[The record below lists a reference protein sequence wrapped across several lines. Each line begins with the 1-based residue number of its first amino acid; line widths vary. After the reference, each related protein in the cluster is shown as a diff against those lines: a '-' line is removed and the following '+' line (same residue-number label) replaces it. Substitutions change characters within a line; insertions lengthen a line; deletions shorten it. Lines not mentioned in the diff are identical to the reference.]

1 MARTHDAA
9 PRRADVLRS
18 VVEETNARRDGVLP
32 MDLPG
37 VAETFGDELSLIAA
51 LQLRWH
57 TRLSG
62 RIEQELSEHPAHP
75 EHAVLAA
82 WRETATEL
90 DGVRRVL
97 DRYTD
102 RPTSPGMERALRA
115 SRAKDWTLM
124 AAMAGR
130 ARMGDERAVPLGR
143 ALEQEARAL
152 TLAA

>member
-1 MARTHDAA
+1 MARTHHAA

-18 VVEETNARRDGVLP
+18 VVEETNTRRDGVLP

-51 LQLRWH
+51 LQMRWH

-62 RIEQELSEHPAHP
+62 RIEQELSEHPTHP

-82 WRETATEL
+82 WRETAAEL

-97 DRYTD
+97 DRFTD
-102 RPTSPGMERALRA
+102 GPTSPQMERALRT

-130 ARMGDERAVPLGR
+130 ARIDDERAVLLGR
-143 ALEQEARAL
+143 ALEQQARAL

>member
-9 PRRADVLRS
+9 PRRADVLRR

-37 VAETFGDELSLIAA
+37 VGQTFGDELDLIAA

-57 TRLSG
+57 TWLSG
-62 RIEQELSEHPAHP
+62 RIEQSLSEHPTDL
-75 EHAVLAA
+75 EHAVLSA
-82 WRETATEL
+82 WRDTAGEL

-97 DRYTD
+97 DRYTEQ
-102 RPTSPGMERALRA
+102 PTSAEMERALRT
-115 SRAKDWTLM
+115 SRRKDWTLM
-124 AAMAGR
+124 AAMAGI
-130 ARMGDERAVPLGR
+130 AGVDDERAVGWGR
-143 ALEQEARAL
+143 KLEQQARAL

>member
-1 MARTHDAA
+1 MARTHDTA
-9 PRRADVLRS
+9 PRRADVLRR

-37 VAETFGDELSLIAA
+37 VGQTFGDELALIAA

-62 RIEQELSEHPAHP
+62 RIEQALSEHPTDP
-75 EHAVLAA
+75 EHAVLSA
-82 WRETATEL
+82 WRATAAEL

-97 DRYTD
+97 DRYAEQ
-102 RPTSPGMERALRA
+102 PTSPEMARALRR
-115 SRAKDWTLM
+115 SRHKDWTLL

-130 ARMGDERAVPLGR
+130 AGMNDARAVPQGR
-143 ALEQEARAL
+143 ALEKQARAVA
-152 TLAA
+152 LAA

>member
-9 PRRADVLRS
+9 PRRADVLRR

-37 VAETFGDELSLIAA
+37 VGETFGDELSLIAA
-51 LQLRWH
+51 LQMRWH

-62 RIEQELSEHPAHP
+62 RIEQALSEHPTDP

-82 WRETATEL
+82 WRATATEL

-97 DRYTD
+97 DRFTEQ
-102 RPTSPGMERALRA
+102 PTSPEMERALRT
-115 SRAKDWTLM
+115 SRRKDWTLM
-124 AAMAGR
+124 AAMAGC
-130 ARMGDERAVPLGR
+130 AGIDTERAVRVGR
-143 ALEQEARAL
+143 ALEQQARAVA
-152 TLAA
+152 LAA

>member
-9 PRRADVLRS
+9 PRRADVLRR

-37 VAETFGDELSLIAA
+37 VGQTFGDELDLIAA

-57 TRLSG
+57 TWLSG
-62 RIEQELSEHPAHP
+62 RIEQSLSEHPTDL
-75 EHAVLAA
+75 EHAVLSA
-82 WRETATEL
+82 WRDTAAEL

-97 DRYTD
+97 DRYTEQ
-102 RPTSPGMERALRA
+102 PTSAEMERALRT
-115 SRAKDWTLM
+115 SRRKDWTLM
-124 AAMAGR
+124 AAMAGI
-130 ARMGDERAVPLGR
+130 AGVDDERAVRWGR
-143 ALEQEARAL
+143 ALEQQARAL

>member
-1 MARTHDAA
+1 MTRTQDAVH
-9 PRRADVLRS
+9 RRGEVLRS
-18 VVEETNARRDGVLP
+18 VVEETNVRRDGVLP
-32 MDLPG
+32 MDLPA

-57 TRLSG
+57 TRLAG
-62 RIEQELSEHPAHP
+62 HIERSLSEHPADL
-75 EHAVLAA
+75 ELAVLSA
-82 WRETATEL
+82 WRETAAEL

-102 RPTSPGMERALRA
+102 TPSSAEMERALRT
-115 SRAKDWTLM
+115 SRHKDWTLM

-130 ARMGDERAVPLGR
+130 AALTDERAVPVGR
-143 ALEQEARAL
+143 ALEQQARAL